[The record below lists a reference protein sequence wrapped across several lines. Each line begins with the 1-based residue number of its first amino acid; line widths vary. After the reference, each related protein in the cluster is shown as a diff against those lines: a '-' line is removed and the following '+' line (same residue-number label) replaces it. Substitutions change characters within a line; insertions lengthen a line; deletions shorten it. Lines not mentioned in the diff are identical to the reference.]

1 MGDERIIARI
11 EGWQAAGLIDAATA
25 ERLRVDEA
33 ARESASADSGGAVP
47 ADADG
52 AARTTATTRPPSTL
66 AQIFGPGISIGEM
79 FAYLGGAFL
88 LGAYNAFVIR
98 QAGEATAT
106 ERTIAVGAGIA
117 AAALTAI
124 AVVLLRSTDP
134 RRRRAVG
141 VVLAT
146 AAGHVAAAGT
156 ALGGWADINW
166 PLVAV
171 IGALAATAAAV
182 AYRYLHASL
191 LTQATLLAALTG
203 LAATSL
209 SWLESIVAPDLGF
222 TPSGNPITGDR
233 PEPVILAV
241 AAAAWWLAVAV
252 GLGLLGLRE
261 ARAAR
266 DGDEAAGRRAGLT
279 RLWAG
284 LLATAGLA
292 SAILRSDYLGSDTYG
307 RVLEPWIGDLALVA
321 LAAVLVERAFRR
333 GASTF
338 VYAAALALMIGL
350 SDFNFSYLSDST
362 EAGLL
367 VEGLILLAAGFGA
380 DRLRRRLGAMHAGG
394 TSATLETAA

>member
-25 ERLRVDEA
+25 ERLRADEA
-33 ARESASADSGGAVP
+33 TRESAP
-47 ADADG
+47 ADAAVAAPD
-52 AARTTATTRPPSTL
+52 ATPARTPSTL
-66 AQIFGPGISIGEM
+66 AQIFGPGVSIGEM
-79 FAYLGGAFL
+79 FAYLGGGFL

-98 QAGEATAT
+98 TAGSATAT
-106 ERTIAVGAGIA
+106 ELTIAIGTGLA
-117 AAALTAI
+117 AAVLTAI
-124 AVVLLRSTDP
+124 AVVLSRSADL
-134 RRRRAVG
+134 RRRRAAGAVFA
-141 VVLAT
+141 V

-156 ALGGWADINW
+156 ALGGWANVEW

-171 IGALAATAAAV
+171 IGAVAASAAAV
-182 AYRYLHASL
+182 AYRYLHAAL

-203 LAATSL
+203 LAAVTL

-222 TPSGNPITGDR
+222 TPTSNPITTGR
-233 PEPVILAV
+233 PEPVLLAV
-241 AAAAWWLAVAV
+241 AAAAWWLVVAT

-261 ARAAR
+261 ARIAQTGRTGA
-266 DGDEAAGRRAGLT
+266 DAAGRRAGLT

-292 SAILRSDYLGSDTYG
+292 SAILRSDYLGDGGYG
-307 RVLEPWIGDLALVA
+307 RVLEPWVGDLALVA
-321 LAAVLVERAFRR
+321 LAAILVERAFRR

-367 VEGLILLAAGFGA
+367 VEGLILLAAGFAA
-380 DRLRRRLGAMHAGG
+380 DRLRRRLGAVHAGAG
-394 TSATLETAA
+394 SSATIESPA

>member
-25 ERLRVDEA
+25 ERLRADEA
-33 ARESASADSGGAVP
+33 ARELAPAEAGGA
-47 ADADG
+47 AQ
-52 AARTTATTRPPSTL
+52 AAAPMRAPSTL
-66 AQIFGPGISIGEM
+66 AQIFGPGVSIGEM
-79 FAYLGGAFL
+79 FSYLGGAFL

-98 QAGEATAT
+98 LAGEATAT
-106 ERTIAVGAGIA
+106 ELTVAIGAGLA
-117 AAALTAI
+117 VAVLSAI
-124 AVVLLRSTDP
+124 AVFLLRSTDP
-134 RRRRAVG
+134 RRRRAAGAIFAV
-141 VVLAT
+141 

-156 ALGGWADINW
+156 ALGGWADVTW

-171 IGALAATAAAV
+171 IGALTATAAAI
-182 AYRYLHASL
+182 AYRYLHAAL

-203 LAATSL
+203 LAAVTL
-209 SWLESIVAPDLGF
+209 SWLESVVAPDLGF
-222 TPSGNPITGDR
+222 TPSGNPITAGR
-233 PEPVILAV
+233 PEPVLLAV

-261 ARAAR
+261 ARTAR
-266 DGDEAAGRRAGLT
+266 TGDEAAGRRAGLT

-292 SAILRSDYLGSDTYG
+292 SAILRSDYLGNDGYG
-307 RVLEPWIGDLALVA
+307 RVLEPWIGDLALVG
-321 LAAVLVERAFRR
+321 LAVILVERAFRR

-367 VEGLILLAAGFGA
+367 VEGIILLAAGFAA
-380 DRLRRRLGAMHAGG
+380 DRLRRRLGAMHAAAGS
-394 TSATLETAA
+394 SATLESPA